1 MKAATAS
8 PPCCRSIMVRTV
20 KCSPS
25 MIGPAPPAE
34 FAALANVPESPNSVA
49 AAITARAAAKHN
61 DVIFIGLPL
70 PRQLIRLETRRS
82 SLLPRLSLSFSE
94 DSADQPSA
102 MTHRVWAIFVEAHGQ
117 DKIRGMSLDA
127 PSALMLQ
134 SRRHEF
140 TVNSERH
147 FPCPRKRSPLVSFA
161 RRLTVLID
169 ELTGRSYWARY
180 HDCQRE
186 DGRRLRRIGAAPPRP
201 TAR

>member
-1 MKAATAS
+1 MERNHLIAWPPQS
-8 PPCCRSIMVRTV
+8 PRARPRSTTTLFSLDYPSHDSLSDWKREDRHCCRAFHYR
-20 KCSPS
+20 SPR
-25 MIGPAPPAE
+25 IPPT
-34 FAALANVPESPNSVA
+34 N
-49 AAITARAAAKHN
+49 
-61 DVIFIGLPL
+61 
-70 PRQLIRLETRRS
+70 
-82 SLLPRLSLSFSE
+82 
-94 DSADQPSA
+94 PSA

-140 TVNSERH
+140 TVNSERN
-147 FPCPRKRSPLVSFA
+147 FRCARKRSPLVNFA

-186 DGRRLRRIGAAPPRP
+186 DGRRLRRIGAAPPPP
-201 TAR
+201 TP